1 MSIRELLANTA
12 TMLVMCGAFAT
23 TGCGGGGPAP
33 VKTDMV
39 NGVVTLDGNPVAG
52 AIVTFV
58 PAQDGV
64 GASATGKTDE
74 QGSYTLTAVGAGG
87 GAEIGAGTLPG
98 EYHVGVVKDEIANL
112 ASLDDANRQEGKPS
126 NPEIEVTH
134 VVPQR
139 YNDPLK
145 SELKVNVT
153 AGENNIPLELKS
165 K

>member
-1 MSIRELLANTA
+1 M
-12 TMLVMCGAFAT
+12 
-23 TGCGGGGPAP
+23 
-33 VKTDMV
+33 VK
-39 NGVVTLDGNPVAG
+39 GIVTLDGNPVPG

-58 PAQDGV
+58 PVQEGA

-74 QGSYTLTAVGAGG
+74 QGNYVLTAVGAGG
-87 GAEIGAGTLPG
+87 GAQIGAGTLPG
-98 EYHVGVVKDEIANL
+98 EYRVGVIKDEIANL
-112 ASLDDANRQEGKPS
+112 ASLDEANRQAGDAAEQ
-126 NPEIEVTH
+126 EIEVTH

-145 SELKVNVT
+145 SELKANVA

>member
-1 MSIRELLANTA
+1 MSLRQLLANA
-12 TMLVMCGAFAT
+12 AAIMAMCAFAS
-23 TGCGGGGPAP
+23 TGCGSGGPAP

-39 NGVVTLDGNPVAG
+39 KGVVTLDGNPVPD

-58 PAQDGV
+58 PIQDGV

-74 QGSYTLTAVGAGG
+74 QGNYTLTAVGAGG
-87 GAEIGAGTLPG
+87 GAQIGAGTLPG
-98 EYHVGVVKDEIANL
+98 EYRVGVIKDEIANL

-126 NPEIEVTH
+126 KQEIKVTH
-134 VVPQR
+134 VIPQR

-145 SELKVNVT
+145 SELKAKVV
-153 AGENNIPLELKS
+153 AGENNIPLDLKS